1 MIGMGL
7 RVRIKRQRARDW
19 FPQKGRVR
27 RRPGQEPMKTKLQV
41 SSDKFVLGAL
51 RLGQSGKLFSLLPM
65 VRTIEGQGLIAAIV
79 PVRVR
84 AQSAR
89 THLHIMMRR
98 FVS

>member
-1 MIGMGL
+1 
-7 RVRIKRQRARDW
+7 
-19 FPQKGRVR
+19 
-27 RRPGQEPMKTKLQV
+27 
-41 SSDKFVLGAL
+41 
-51 RLGQSGKLFSLLPM
+51 M